1 MRRFVILSFLLASCA
16 GANSGDTD
24 LTSADGVNTDSVD
37 IQDSVGDGLDAMD
50 VVPDQV
56 SDLSGDADAAVGD
69 AEAGKVKSAVCAGCH
84 GMEGEG
90 KEAPVG
96 SPSFPSLAGQVASYF
111 IKSVNA
117 YKNDTRNDAMM
128 GAIAK
133 GLNDVD
139 IANLAAYYTALK

>member
-1 MRRFVILSFLLASCA
+1 MKKITLGWVAGCLFLLSAPLFA
-16 GANSGDTD
+16 ADEPAEAAPAPAVAAGDT
-24 LTSADGVNTDSVD
+24 S
-37 IQDSVGDGLDAMD
+37 
-50 VVPDQV
+50 
-56 SDLSGDADAAVGD
+56 VGD

-96 SPSFPSLAGQVASYF
+96 SPSFPRLAGQVASYF
-111 IKSVNA
+111 IKSVND

-139 IANLAAYYTALK
+139 IANLAAYYTTLK

>member
-1 MRRFVILSFLLASCA
+1 MKKITLGWVAGCLFLL
-16 GANSGDTD
+16 
-24 LTSADGVNTDSVD
+24 SAP
-37 IQDSVGDGLDAMD
+37 LFA
-50 VVPDQV
+50 
-56 SDLSGDADAAVGD
+56 ADEPAEAAPAPAAAAVGD